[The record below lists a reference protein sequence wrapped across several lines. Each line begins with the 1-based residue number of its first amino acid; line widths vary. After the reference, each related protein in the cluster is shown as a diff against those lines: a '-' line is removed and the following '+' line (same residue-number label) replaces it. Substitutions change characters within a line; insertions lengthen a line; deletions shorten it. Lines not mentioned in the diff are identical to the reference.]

1 MATGRKTTKATQKT
15 SPVTAPTLQAKRT
28 APAEKPSS
36 DRIAQ
41 RAYEIWL
48 ASGQPHGQHEAHW
61 LAAERELGGAAAG

>member
-15 SPVTAPTLQAKRT
+15 SPTTAAPLQAKGSR
-28 APAEKPSS
+28 PAEKPSS
-36 DRIAQ
+36 DVIAR

-61 LAAERELGGAAAG
+61 LAAERELGGAAAR